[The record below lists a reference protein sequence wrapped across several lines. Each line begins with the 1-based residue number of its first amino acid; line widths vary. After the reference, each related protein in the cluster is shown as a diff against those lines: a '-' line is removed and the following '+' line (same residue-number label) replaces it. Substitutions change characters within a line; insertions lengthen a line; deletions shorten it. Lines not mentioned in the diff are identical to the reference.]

1 MTAKLLLTT
10 GAVCSLIIALMHV
23 VMIFIGAEAY
33 RYFDAGQEMVDGALA
48 GSMMPTI
55 ITLGVT
61 AFLTLFGIYALSGAG
76 WIQSLPLLKPA
87 LWIIGGIYTLRGLGL
102 FAQIGMIA
110 MGQSGDHLA
119 PKDLVFSLVS
129 LLIGL
134 VYLFGTWKH
143 TTPTT

>member
-10 GAVCSLIIALMHV
+10 GALLSFIIALMHV

-33 RYFDAGQEMVDGALA
+33 RYFDAGQEMVDGALS
-48 GSMMPTI
+48 GSMRPTI
-55 ITLGVT
+55 VTLGVT
-61 AFLTLFGIYALSGAG
+61 AFLTLFGVYALSGAG
-76 WIQSLPLLKPA
+76 WIKSLPLLKPA
-87 LWIIGGIYTLRGLGL
+87 LWLIGGIYTLRGLGL
-102 FAQIGMIA
+102 FAQIGMLA

-129 LLIGL
+129 LLIGII
-134 VYLFGTWKH
+134 YLLGTWKH